1 MNLKNYIVLLIA
13 VASAS
18 SCKLERPSLPA
29 AFPGTVSPSV
39 VCPGQNITVNWDVAS
54 VNDACASDAAA
65 CKRDPLTVEVSAT
78 GGMSFKE
85 SPAAFAGSK
94 NGVATGP
101 DDVTISIHAFDSDQD
116 LGTSTVKVTVLSPG
130 KYLDFDGTCEG
141 YCDNEKASAAWRDL
155 TVDFKGSSLSD
166 VIAIKKIKNTNT
178 VDIMLTVRYQNGE
191 TGMVNLK
198 ADQTSSDFTSRIKS
212 ISAKANSSDSD
223 CKTGKSPSPLKFTVS
238 YGCL

>member
-1 MNLKNYIVLLIA
+1 MNLKNCIVLL
-13 VASAS
+13 VVTASVS
-18 SCKLERPSLPA
+18 SCKLKRPSLPA
-29 AFPGTVSPSV
+29 VFPGTVSPTV

-54 VNDACASDAAA
+54 LNEACASDAAA

-85 SPAAFAGSK
+85 SPAAFTGSK

-116 LGTSTVKVTVLSPG
+116 LGTSTVKVTVLSHG

-141 YCDNEKASAAWRDL
+141 YCDNEKAAAAWRDL
-155 TVDFKGSSLSD
+155 AVDFKGSSLSD
-166 VIAIKKIKNTNT
+166 VIALKKIKNTNA
-178 VDIMLTVRYQNGE
+178 VDVALTVRYQNGE

-198 ADQTSSDFTSRIKS
+198 AGQTSSDFTSRIKT
-212 ISAKANSSDSD
+212 ISAKATVADGD
-223 CKTGKSPSPLKFTVS
+223 CKTGKAPSPLKFTVS
-238 YGCL
+238 FGCL